1 MSLKGYIRGKKPKQ
15 FKWHGVDVFVQKDF
29 TSPEV
34 DIEKVL
40 SQLSKK
46 IPHHLFSGLDAIYVG
61 EFDFLKSR
69 DLDAMFRDGAIFLSN
84 EKISVEDTADD
95 ITHEIAHLVEKEKSN
110 FIYGDGKIEQEFL
123 NKRKELYF
131 ILKEEGY
138 EVSLSQFLNPEYDIQ
153 FDQYLY
159 QHVGYPVLSVL
170 TINLFYSPY
179 GATSLREYFANCFE
193 GFFWN
198 EDITR
203 VNDLSP
209 EVYKKLEQLIDLE
222 EKRF

>member
-1 MSLKGYIRGKKPKQ
+1 LSLKTYIRNKKPKQ
-15 FKWHGVDVFVQKDF
+15 FKWYGVDIFIQKDF
-29 TSPEV
+29 TSTGV
-34 DIEKVL
+34 DINQVL
-40 SQLSKK
+40 SQISRK
-46 IPHHLFSGLDAIYVG
+46 IPQHLFSGLDAIYVG

-69 DLDAMFRDGAIFLSN
+69 DLDAIFRDGAIFLSN
-84 EKISVEDTADD
+84 KKVSIDDTADD

-159 QHVGYPVLSVL
+159 QHVGYPALSVL

-198 EDITR
+198 EDLTR
-203 VNDLSP
+203 VRDLSP
-209 EVYKKLEQLIDLE
+209 KVADKLDQLIDLQE
-222 EKRF
+222 EQY

>member
-1 MSLKGYIRGKKPKQ
+1 MSLKGYIKNKKPNQ
-15 FKWHGVDVFVQKDF
+15 FRWNGVDIFIQKDF
-29 TSPEV
+29 TSKDV
-34 DIEKVL
+34 SMKDVL
-40 SQLSKK
+40 AKISKK
-46 IPHHLFSGLDAIYVG
+46 VPQHLLSGLDAIYVG

-69 DLDAMFRDGAIFLSN
+69 DLDALFRDGAIFLSN
-84 EKISVEDTADD
+84 DKHSVDDTADD
-95 ITHEIAHLVEKEKSN
+95 ITHEIAHLIEKEQGAL
-110 FIYGDGKIEQEFL
+110 IYQDGEIEREFL

-138 EVSLSQFLNPEYDIQ
+138 EVSLNYFLNPDYDLQ

-159 QHVGYPVLSVL
+159 QHIGYPALSIL

-198 EDITR
+198 EDIVR
-203 VNDLSP
+203 VKDISP
-209 EVYKKLEQLIDLE
+209 KVYEKLKSLINPE
-222 EKRF
+222 ESKF